1 MKKPNNICNLTYIFK
16 GFIINYIN
24 FSGDS
29 MKAPKFRC
37 YITPLIFIVLF
48 IYHLLIAAA
57 FILPHFLW
65 KDITSGIGVLLIIID
80 IVYLLPLIFNT
91 YYVIEDKYLFIRQ
104 WPLTKKKI
112 RYTDIFIVDNDMPE
126 GAKAKSSYHMG
137 GKSIIIGYY
146 TYDAEEKAKKKK
158 VKIKK
163 KDDDKAKEEEINPE
177 KRTKNYVAI
186 NPSDTDLFL
195 IKLGSKF
202 TTARALAKKLEEER
216 KEKNA
221 EHYRKKS
228 LADRKRKEKEEA
240 AKPVNVEISTKLK
253 TDTDIEVDTETQ
265 D

>member
-1 MKKPNNICNLTYIFK
+1 
-16 GFIINYIN
+16 
-24 FSGDS
+24 
-29 MKAPKFRC
+29 MKAQKFRC
-37 YITPLIFIVLF
+37 YISPAIIIALF
-48 IYHLLIAAA
+48 IYHALIAVA

-65 KDITSGIGVLLIIID
+65 KDITTRVGIFLIVID
-80 IVYLLPLIFNT
+80 VIYLLPLIFNT
-91 YYVIEDKYLFIRQ
+91 YYVIDDKYLFIRQ
-104 WPLTKKKI
+104 WPFTKKKI
-112 RYTDIFIVDNDMPE
+112 RYTDIFIIDNDMPE

-146 TYDAEEKAKKKK
+146 TYDAEENEKKKSNKFKKKK
-158 VKIKK
+158 SKDKEKEKK
-163 KDDDKAKEEEINPE
+163 KEEEINPE

-195 IKLGSKF
+195 IKLGGKF
-202 TTARALAKKLEEER
+202 STAKALAKKLEEER

-240 AKPVNVEISTKLK
+240 AKPVDVVIDAKLK

-265 D
+265 E